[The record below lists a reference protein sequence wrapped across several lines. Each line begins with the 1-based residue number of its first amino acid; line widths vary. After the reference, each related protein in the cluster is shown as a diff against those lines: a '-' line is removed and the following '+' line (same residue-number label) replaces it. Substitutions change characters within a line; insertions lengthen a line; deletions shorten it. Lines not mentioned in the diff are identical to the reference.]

1 MIKVKVNPEDF
12 VVEEVADLP
21 FEKAGN
27 FCVYLLKKRGWN
39 TVDVL
44 KNLSKKLNLPSSYFS
59 YGGKKDKY
67 ALTSQYIT
75 IARRGGNQT
84 AAPNAPFSNG
94 RHGGLGGSNKGALKE
109 VSEKNY
115 SLSFVGRMDRPM

>member
-1 MIKVKVNPEDF
+1 MIKIKVKPEDF
-12 VVEEVADLP
+12 VVEEVADLS
-21 FEKAGN
+21 FQKDGD

-44 KNLSKKLNLPSSYFS
+44 KNLSRKLKLPSSDFS

-75 IARRGGNQT
+75 IARQGYKQT
-84 AAPNAPFSNG
+84 IPRLS
-94 RHGGLGGSNKGALKE
+94 
-109 VSEKNY
+109 Y
-115 SLSFVGRMDRPM
+115 SGEMST